1 MSWLHQDHTQPVL
14 FLQPETFKIEDAAKD
29 AATVLTLKP
38 ERMECSTGH
47 HLKKGEGRLMSRPD
61 SIWEEFWVACR
72 QKCCFVQSC
81 VFSFPELRTPDK
93 VVTVM

>member
-1 MSWLHQDHTQPVL
+1 MSWLHQDYTQPVL

-47 HLKKGEGRLMSRPD
+47 HLKKGKGRLMMSRPD
-61 SIWEEFWVACR
+61 SFWEEF
-72 QKCCFVQSC
+72 
-81 VFSFPELRTPDK
+81 
-93 VVTVM
+93 

>member
-1 MSWLHQDHTQPVL
+1 MSWLHQDYTQPVL

-47 HLKKGEGRLMSRPD
+47 HLKKGKGRLMMSRPD
-61 SIWEEFWVACR
+61 SILSRLPTEVLLCPKLYAL
-72 QKCCFVQSC
+72 
-81 VFSFPELRTPDK
+81 FSRTEDP
-93 VVTVM
+93 